1 MHTAAPPPTFKTT
14 PLQNFGQN
22 SSRRE
27 RRQLGIIKG
36 KLNKILDAPQRGV
49 ERTKA
54 FLAFAK
60 PSTLHIFVCNVMQ
73 GWRVAGGLLVPG
85 DRWELRIDWGAP

>member
-22 SSRRE
+22 SFRRG

-36 KLNKILDAPQRGV
+36 KLSKIFDAPQRGV
-49 ERTKA
+49 ERIKA
-54 FLAFAK
+54 FFAFAK
-60 PSTLHIFVCNVMQ
+60 PSTLHIIVSNVMQ
-73 GWRVAGGLLVPG
+73 GVAGGLLAPG